1 MRLIR
6 CLSISPAVWG
16 TSLRIDQTKGGQ
28 REPDGTLTATGGA
41 GGAGIGRDRAAGRE
55 ATGPIHIRG
64 GVVTATGTGGGAGIG
79 GALGAPVGD
88 IRIQGG
94 TVTALAACGAAAIGA
109 GIQGACGDIVITGSA
124 RVAKAQGGGP
134 DGDIGG
140 CLFGNCGRVQVS
152 PGMDIGGAKLW
163 TRQGLSLQVGESSVT
178 VPRFRVS
185 ARALRLDALNLTT
198 REAAKAA
205 LSVLVADHRWVT
217 RLQGVYGAMYGQL
230 GQSLGS
236 RYSVHQYVSV
246 VRDTSEA
253 SSLTCDIREV
263 LRLSPKAKFLR
274 QRGMEDVGAL
284 LR

>member
-1 MRLIR
+1 
-6 CLSISPAVWG
+6 
-16 TSLRIDQTKGGQ
+16 
-28 REPDGTLTATGGA
+28 
-41 GGAGIGRDRAAGRE
+41 
-55 ATGPIHIRG
+55 
-64 GVVTATGTGGGAGIG
+64 
-79 GALGAPVGD
+79 
-88 IRIQGG
+88 
-94 TVTALAACGAAAIGA
+94 
-109 GIQGACGDIVITGSA
+109 
-124 RVAKAQGGGP
+124 
-134 DGDIGG
+134 
-140 CLFGNCGRVQVS
+140 
-152 PGMDIGGAKLW
+152 MDIGGAKLW

-263 LRLSPKAKFLR
+263 LRLSPKAKFLKA
-274 QRGMEDVGAL
+274 RGMEDVGAL
-284 LR
+284 LRN